1 MKNIVKSIFMITAL
15 LAGMNACFASSL
27 TALID
32 KSSID
37 KTSTIAVSVKEADT
51 GKTVYEYNQNK
62 LLHPASTLKIF
73 TVIPALET
81 LKDDYEFKTG
91 FYVYDNSLYVKLGA
105 DPLLTSENIKTMVK
119 SLKSEGYR
127 NINSVYFD
135 DSIMDNVEWGVG
147 WMWDDG
153 TNRLMPKFS
162 AYNINGNVA
171 KIEVSKLENGN
182 IVANTDAPMTVVNMV
197 KKGNENKLYVARH
210 DWTSPDLV
218 YVSGTLKDK
227 GSIDIPVN
235 NTQNYFR
242 KVLFYY
248 LNRYNVK
255 VLNKTCLYGKV
266 PEDAKKVSEVSHSVN
281 SLTNGVFKDSNNLYA
296 ETIAKIAGGVNDDV
310 TANLSSQVK
319 LFYDFWDGRKV
330 PTYNIKIA
338 DASGVS
344 RNNLLTTDFMS
355 NALVNLY
362 NNEGF
367 DKMKEYL
374 AQPGDEGTFANRM
387 LDKRGSVYLKTGT
400 LANISG
406 LTGYVVTN
414 SGKTYAVAILIQNF
428 TYPTK
433 EIKDFE
439 NSLIENIINK

>member
-1 MKNIVKSIFMITAL
+1 M
-15 LAGMNACFASSL
+15 
-27 TALID
+27 
-32 KSSID
+32 
-37 KTSTIAVSVKEADT
+37 
-51 GKTVYEYNQNK
+51 
-62 LLHPASTLKIF
+62 
-73 TVIPALET
+73 
-81 LKDDYEFKTG
+81 
-91 FYVYDNSLYVKLGA
+91 
-105 DPLLTSENIKTMVK
+105 
-119 SLKSEGYR
+119 
-127 NINSVYFD
+127 
-135 DSIMDNVEWGVG
+135 
-147 WMWDDG
+147 
-153 TNRLMPKFS
+153 
-162 AYNINGNVA
+162 
-171 KIEVSKLENGN
+171 
-182 IVANTDAPMTVVNMV
+182 
-197 KKGNENKLYVARH
+197 
-210 DWTSPDLV
+210 
-218 YVSGTLKDK
+218 
-227 GSIDIPVN
+227 
-235 NTQNYFR
+235 
-242 KVLFYY
+242 
-248 LNRYNVK
+248 
-255 VLNKTCLYGKV
+255 
-266 PEDAKKVSEVSHSVN
+266 
-281 SLTNGVFKDSNNLYA
+281 
-296 ETIAKIAGGVNDDV
+296 

-406 LTGYVVTN
+406 LTGYVVSN
-414 SGKTYAVAILIQNF
+414 NGKTYAVAILIQNF